1 MKQFIFS
8 KGNFSF
14 LIFYFLFSII
24 SIISIFLA
32 EYNNNKISMLFV
44 KQLFFYILGFFI
56 LYIIQKINIHT
67 YKKISIPFFILTI
80 IILVI
85 LLFSSN
91 TIAPEVNGSKSW
103 FNFSFF
109 SIQPSE
115 IVKTST
121 VLMMSYLISQKHF
134 KLTSDIIKLFEI
146 ILIIMVPFILI
157 TKQND
162 IGNALFFLFL
172 FLILTFIV
180 CEKNKISLIIYSII
194 SFIVSLFIFLSIY
207 FPKYLTIFGFKNY
220 QIKRVNSWIFPEKF
234 TQNFSY
240 QITQIINEM
249 SKGKLYGTFSKNIN
263 YIDEQYNDFI
273 LSIIAKNFG
282 FIGATFFIFI
292 FFVFIYKILRISK
305 KCKNGTFYYYF
316 LFLSSFSFL
325 FGFIF
330 NTYST
335 TSLIPVIG
343 VSIPFISYGGSSL
356 ISNTILL
363 GIIIKINNTIYKE
376 LSNDN

>member
-1 MKQFIFS
+1 MKQFFFS

-162 IGNALFFLFL
+162 IGL
-172 FLILTFIV
+172 
-180 CEKNKISLIIYSII
+180 SLIHI
-194 SFIVSLFIFLSIY
+194 SEPTRPY
-207 FPKYLTIFGFKNY
+207 
-220 QIKRVNSWIFPEKF
+220 
-234 TQNFSY
+234 
-240 QITQIINEM
+240 
-249 SKGKLYGTFSKNIN
+249 
-263 YIDEQYNDFI
+263 
-273 LSIIAKNFG
+273 
-282 FIGATFFIFI
+282 
-292 FFVFIYKILRISK
+292 
-305 KCKNGTFYYYF
+305 
-316 LFLSSFSFL
+316 
-325 FGFIF
+325 
-330 NTYST
+330 
-335 TSLIPVIG
+335 
-343 VSIPFISYGGSSL
+343 
-356 ISNTILL
+356 
-363 GIIIKINNTIYKE
+363 
-376 LSNDN
+376 

>member
-146 ILIIMVPFILI
+146 ILIIIVPFILI

-207 FPKYLTIFGFKNY
+207 FPKYLTFFGFKNY

-240 QITQIINEM
+240 QITQIISEM
-249 SKGKLYGTFSKNIN
+249 SKGKSYGTFSKNIN

-305 KCKNGTFYYYF
+305 KCENGTFYYYF

-335 TSLIPVIG
+335 TALIPVIG